1 MSERRHLSDGSS
13 FPAIGF
19 GTNQIDVGAI
29 ASAIDLGY
37 RMLDTAW
44 VYGNE
49 SDVGTAIRGSG
60 MPRDEFT
67 VITKLP
73 GRAHGVDEVRVSLA
87 ESLTSL
93 GLDYV
98 DLYLI
103 HWPMPR
109 IGRYVEAWEGLI
121 ALREEGLVRSIGVS
135 NFNPDHVLRLIEE
148 TGVAPVVDQVEMHP
162 HFIQADQRAFASERS
177 IRTMSWSPLGR
188 RADLMADAT
197 VADIVR
203 RHGASPAQ
211 VVVRW
216 HIELGSVPIPRSTS
230 TERQAENLDVFAFS
244 LDVEEVA
251 AISRLDSGVRLWGAD
266 PETKEEF

>member
-1 MSERRHLSDGSS
+1 MSERRYLSDGSS
-13 FPAIGF
+13 IPAIGF
-19 GTNQIDVGAI
+19 GTNQMDTDAI
-29 ASAIDLGY
+29 ASAIDVGF

-49 SDVGTAIRGSG
+49 SAVGDAIRGSG
-60 MPRDEFT
+60 VPRDEFT

-73 GRAHGVDEVRVSLA
+73 GRAHGVDEARASLTESLA
-87 ESLTSL
+87 SL
-93 GLDYV
+93 GLDHV

-109 IGRYVEAWEGLI
+109 VDRYVDAWKGLI

-148 TGVAPVVDQVEMHP
+148 TGVAPVVDQVELHP
-162 HFIQADQRAFASERS
+162 HFIQAEQRAFAAGRG
-177 IRTMSWSPLGR
+177 IPTMSWSPLGR

-197 VADIVR
+197 IATIAE
-203 RHGASPAQ
+203 RHGVSPAQ

-230 TERQAENLDVFAFS
+230 AARQAENFDVFGFS
-244 LDVEEVA
+244 LDADEVA
-251 AISRLDSGVRLWGAD
+251 AISRLDSGVRLWGGD